1 MILNTDLRLHWND
14 VVNAVDALKEAIA
27 YEQSLLNQTDQISD
41 IKAKIDF
48 DASIALSA
56 KLIHQLTKLST

>member
-41 IKAKIDF
+41 TKAKIDF
-48 DASIALSA
+48 DASIAFSA